1 MDNAEQTTSIKT
13 FKDAVEPLL
22 AAAKAALA
30 AAWDF
35 RPPLTDAWTIREH
48 LAHFLHADI
57 FACTRIGLCI
67 AQPGA
72 TLFVW
77 DEVAWNRSVDPK
89 CLSAGQTIEAIRQ
102 IRAVAAALAQGAI
115 GQDWDNLYA
124 QHPKR
129 GRMTLA
135 AVLDL
140 YRDHADFHLK
150 YIQRNLAAFRPA

>member
-1 MDNAEQTTSIKT
+1 MDTAEKTNCIKT
-13 FKDAVEPLL
+13 FKDAIEPLL
-22 AAAKAALA
+22 AAVQATPGAAL
-30 AAWDF
+30 DF
-35 RPPLTDAWTIREH
+35 RPPLADAWTIREH

-77 DEVAWNRSVDPK
+77 DEAAWNRSIDPK
-89 CLSAGQTIEAIRQ
+89 SISADQTIEAIRH

-115 GQDWDNLYA
+115 GQDWDSLFA

-129 GRMTLA
+129 GKLTLA
-135 AVLDL
+135 AVLDI

-150 YIQRNLAAFRPA
+150 YIQRNQAAFRPA